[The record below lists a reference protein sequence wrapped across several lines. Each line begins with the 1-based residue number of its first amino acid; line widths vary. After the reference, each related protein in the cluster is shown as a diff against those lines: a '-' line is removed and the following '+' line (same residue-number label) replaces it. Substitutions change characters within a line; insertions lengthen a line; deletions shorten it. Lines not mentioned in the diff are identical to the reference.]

1 MYICNMKRKIQQ
13 KVMQMMA
20 NYIIYMLENAISDD
34 MFGYYFELGAKL
46 DAYAVIQH
54 DIYLD

>member
-1 MYICNMKRKIQQ
+1 MKRKIQQ

-20 NYIIYMLENAISDD
+20 NYIIYMLDNAISDD